1 MRKYFFNSICVL
13 LTLVIFSPHA
23 NAIPTTNWEAILKPA
38 EYLQSYSWGKQ
49 QGKGGG
55 GDDDDN
61 YNYNDDNS
69 YNNDDDNYS
78 SGDDD
83 DHYNNDDDNYSSGD
97 DDDHYSNDDDDSSE
111 IPLDGGLG
119 FLAAAGAGLGIKK
132 LRDNRAKKKAERD
145 MEQ

>member
-1 MRKYFFNSICVL
+1 MRKYFFNSICLL
-13 LTLVIFSPHA
+13 LTLVILTPHA
-23 NAIPTTNWEAILKPA
+23 NAIPATNWEAILKPA

-49 QGKGGG
+49 KGKGKGG
-55 GDDDDN
+55 D
-61 YNYNDDNS
+61 
-69 YNNDDDNYS
+69 DDDNYS

-145 MEQ
+145 SEQ